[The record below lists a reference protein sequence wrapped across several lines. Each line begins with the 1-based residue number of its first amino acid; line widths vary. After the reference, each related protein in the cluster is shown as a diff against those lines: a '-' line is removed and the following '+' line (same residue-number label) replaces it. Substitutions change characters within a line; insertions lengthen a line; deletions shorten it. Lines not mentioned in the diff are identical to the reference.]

1 MVRRLLA
8 IMLCLVQVM
17 PPALL
22 WGAGTAIGE
31 IPPYAFSYHAAKAG
45 IRNEEW
51 DNMFQVTPVSEGQGL
66 IEALVNRMKN
76 WMLRFIQK
84 CALHPLHGLTASLT
98 DAADISKTW
107 AVSCVVLK
115 EQQLPRTYRP
125 TAWLLSDLCQIS
137 HNDSIVIAVWHMRS
151 AQSAWHCMVRL
162 YAMSKYAEC
171 KSVTCWCAGMA
182 FGAYSCLP
190 PGRMRSS
197 TCAGSAA
204 GTSSCPSGSS
214 SARPWQERR
223 L

>member
-8 IMLCLVQVM
+8 NMLCLAQVM

-76 WMLRFIQK
+76 WMLRFIKK

-98 DAADISKTW
+98 DAADISKTM
-107 AVSCVVLK
+107 AVSCVVRR
-115 EQQLPRTYRP
+115 ERQLPMH
-125 TAWLLSDLCQIS
+125 L
-137 HNDSIVIAVWHMRS
+137 
-151 AQSAWHCMVRL
+151 
-162 YAMSKYAEC
+162 
-171 KSVTCWCAGMA
+171 
-182 FGAYSCLP
+182 
-190 PGRMRSS
+190 
-197 TCAGSAA
+197 
-204 GTSSCPSGSS
+204 
-214 SARPWQERR
+214 
-223 L
+223 